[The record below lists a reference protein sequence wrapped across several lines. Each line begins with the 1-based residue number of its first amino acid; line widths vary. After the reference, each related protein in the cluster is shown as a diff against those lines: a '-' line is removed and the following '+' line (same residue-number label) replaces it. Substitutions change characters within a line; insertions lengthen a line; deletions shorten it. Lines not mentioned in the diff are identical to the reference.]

1 LEGWREIEQSDVYLG
16 GQVLTPALILEVGI
30 HPKTPFGWSNYEPG
44 ALALKRIWDLNGV
57 NVNCTKKN

>member
-1 LEGWREIEQSDVYLG
+1 MYLG

-30 HPKTPFGWSNYEPG
+30 HPKTPFGWSNFEPG

-57 NVNCTKKN
+57 NVNCTEKN